1 MKLAKALST
10 SIFWRGIYFLSVL
23 LLNILVARHFEADGS
38 GQIYYIT
45 NIFAFI
51 MMLISLCLET
61 PMGYYLS
68 QKKINETQLTV
79 LALCW
84 TVIVMIPAFLLI
96 QQFSGMEGIPFE
108 RKQFELSA
116 NVFLAGNLLITFFVA
131 LFYSKLDFVVPNL
144 LLSGVNLL
152 LIAMVP
158 NNTIMQ
164 GFLTD
169 EQYIPLYFSG
179 FLLQGILL
187 AIAFIIKYVK
197 WKKFSFIPVSL
208 LRSLFSFALIAV
220 VTNSMTFLMY
230 RIDYWFVNKYCSDAD
245 LGNYIQAC
253 KLAQL
258 FFIIPSILAAVVFPM
273 TASGRREEMN
283 EKMQLLSRGLIV
295 LYSIACTGLLLVGYW
310 LFPFVFGASFNNMY
324 WPFLLLVPAIL
335 SYSVTHLLTAYYGG
349 KKVLSV
355 NFWGN
360 VFALAII
367 IGGDMMFIP
376 VYGIKGAAVVSSAGY
391 ICYMCY
397 MMYAHTREYKSK
409 FADFLLFRKSDWQML
424 QKILAEKFLS
434 RKQENS

>member
-152 LIAMVP
+152 LIALVP
-158 NNTIMQ
+158 NNTAMQ
-164 GFLTD
+164 GLLTD

-355 NFWGN
+355 NFLGN
-360 VFALAII
+360 VFALTII
-367 IGGDMMFIP
+367 IAGDIVFIP

>member
-38 GQIYYIT
+38 GQIYYVT

-84 TVIVMIPAFLLI
+84 TVVVMIPAYLLI
-96 QQFSGMEGIPFE
+96 QQFSGVAGIPFE
-108 RKQFELSA
+108 RKDFELSA

-131 LFYSKLDFVVPNL
+131 LFYAKLDFVVPNL

-152 LIAMVP
+152 LIALVP
-158 NNTIMQ
+158 NNTVTQ
-164 GFLTD
+164 GLLTD
-169 EQYIPLYFSG
+169 EQYITLYFSG
-179 FLLQGILL
+179 FLLQGVLL
-187 AIAFIIKYVK
+187 AIAFISKYVK
-197 WKKFSFIPVSL
+197 WKDFNFIPASL

-220 VTNSMTFLMY
+220 ITNSMTFLMY
-230 RIDYWFVNKYCSDAD
+230 RVDYWFVNKYCTDAD

-310 LFPFVFGASFNNMY
+310 LFPFVFGSSFNNMY
-324 WPFLLLVPAIL
+324 WSFLLLVPAIL

-360 VFALAII
+360 VFALAVII
-367 IGGDMMFIP
+367 TGDIIFIP
-376 VYGIKGAAVVSSAGY
+376 YYGIKGAAVVSSAGY

-397 MMYAHTREYKSK
+397 MMYAHTREYKSR

-424 QKILAEKFLS
+424 QKTWTEKFLS

>member
-152 LIAMVP
+152 LIALVP
-158 NNTIMQ
+158 NNTAMQ
-164 GFLTD
+164 GLLTD

-197 WKKFSFIPVSL
+197 WKEFSFIPVSL

-355 NFWGN
+355 NFLGN
-360 VFALAII
+360 VFALTII
-367 IGGDMMFIP
+367 IAGDIVFIP

>member
-68 QKKINETQLTV
+68 QKKVNETQLTL

-108 RKQFELSA
+108 RKKFELSA

-144 LLSGVNLL
+144 MLSGVNLL
-152 LIAMVP
+152 LIALVP
-158 NNTIMQ
+158 NNTAMQ
-164 GFLTD
+164 GLLTD

-197 WKKFSFIPVSL
+197 WKDFSFIPVSL
-208 LRSLFSFALIAV
+208 LRSLFSFAMIAV

-324 WPFLLLVPAIL
+324 WSFLLLVPAIL

-360 VFALAII
+360 VFALAVII
-367 IGGDMMFIP
+367 AGDIIFIP

-424 QKILAEKFLS
+424 QKTLAEKFLS